1 MSFRS
6 EAETRKQ
13 KIDLSL
19 VQAGWKI
26 GDAAQVGEEIPVDGS
41 DPALWAQ
48 LTQQLRQGQLNTSDL
63 SLPSGFADYVLYRE
77 NGEVLAVVEAK
88 KTSVNPLIADA
99 QGRYYARNLAQRQS
113 FHPFVFLTNG
123 NDIYFIE
130 DELAPKRLV
139 YGFFTRA
146 DLENLLF
153 IRQQSQP
160 LSETSIKAQIAGRDY
175 QQEAIRRVNEAFEQG
190 RRRALVV
197 MATGT
202 GKTRTAM
209 GLVDQFL
216 RANQARRMLFVADR
230 DALVEQALEEGF
242 QEHIPGEPAARIH
255 GYDLQASQGSR
266 LFVCT
271 LQTMN
276 NLLESSYSPAFFDL
290 IIFDEVHRSIFNK
303 YKAVLDYFDGRM
315 VGLTATPAHFVDRN
329 TLLAFECSEAPTFL
343 YSYQDAIDDGFLVDY
358 SLTAAKTRFQRDG
371 IRGADLT
378 EEEVDALIEAG
389 IDPDEIDFE
398 GSDLEKKVSNRD
410 TIRKQ
415 WEEIMDTA
423 LTDRGGMIGKTIIF
437 ALTQEHALRL
447 KMVFDEMYPQMAHMA
462 EVITYKTNYKGG
474 PLEAFKKRN
483 QPRIAISVDML
494 DTGVNVPEVL
504 NLVIMKPV
512 QSRIKLEQMIGR
524 GTRNNAACKHQDWLP
539 EGGKTGFQILDF
551 WENKFDREGD
561 KQPAQTLPVN
571 IRIFNTRLDQ
581 LEVLLGRQGEQVFS
595 DIVAKVREQIGTL
608 PLESFTIKRHLHE
621 FEQVL
626 QDDFWSYLTG
636 DKLKFLKAKVGPLLR
651 YAVVED
657 VDAQTFTSKVEGLK
671 LEKLGG
677 KASRQRESIQEDVGR
692 IPESILESEEDR
704 QLRLAVLQPT
714 FDQIPVEVLEQVMNR
729 LAKYMNRKTDRL
741 STFIELDLADVIAE
755 RSHIVLDEQQQPV
768 YAEEY
773 RKQVNDRIQD
783 LVMNHPA
790 VQTLISGGDVDSAAF
805 DLQLLDL
812 ERLMRQELGR
822 SYLNLDER
830 NIHRAYQWRVGSLLE
845 FVSKV
850 LELPS
855 LPDYRQIVERQ
866 FDGYIAAHNLTGDQ
880 LRFVK
885 TLKGVVLDRKR
896 LEEADLYDAPQLQ
909 RLGADAATRLFT
921 DDQKQDLLTFGMNL
935 TVLPTHPTP
944 NAQEA

>member
-1 MSFRS
+1 MSLT
-6 EAETRKQ
+6 EAQTRKL
-13 KIDLSL
+13 KIDQALL
-19 VQAGWKI
+19 QAGWNVSDV
-26 GDAAQVGEEIPVDGS
+26 GQVGLEIPVDGS

-48 LTQQLRQGQLNTSDL
+48 LTQQLRQGQVQASDL
-63 SLPSGFADYVLYRE
+63 DLPSGIADYVLYRE

-99 QGRYYARNLAQRQS
+99 QGRYYARKFAEHQS

-130 DELAPKRLV
+130 DDLAPKRLV
-139 YGFFTRA
+139 YGFFTRG

-153 IRQQSQP
+153 VRQQGRP
-160 LSETSIKAQIAGRDY
+160 LSETSINGQIAGRDY
-175 QQEAIRRVNEAFEQG
+175 QQEAIRRVGEAFEQG
-190 RRRALVV
+190 RRQALVV

-216 RANQARRMLFVADR
+216 RADQARRVLFVADR
-230 DALVEQALEEGF
+230 DALVDQALEEGF
-242 QEHIPGEPAARIH
+242 QEHLPTEPAARIH

-276 NLLESSYSPAFFDL
+276 NLIENAYSPAFFDL

-329 TLLAFECSEAPTFL
+329 TLLAFGCDEAPTFL
-343 YSYQDAIDDGFLVDY
+343 YSYQDAIDDGHLVDY
-358 SLTAAKTRFQRDG
+358 TLNAAKTKFQRDG
-371 IRGADLT
+371 IKGADLS

-410 TIRKQ
+410 TIRRQ

-423 LTDRGGMIGKTIIF
+423 LTDRGGLIGKTIVF

-447 KMVFDEMYPQMAHMA
+447 KAVFDEMYPHMAHMA

-474 PLEAFKKRN
+474 PLEAFKKKS

-539 EGGKTGFQILDF
+539 EEGKTGFQILDF

-561 KQPAQTLPVN
+561 KAPPQTLAVN
-571 IRIFNTRLDQ
+571 IRIFNTRLSQ
-581 LEVLLGRQGEQVFS
+581 LELLLGRQEGQPFKE
-595 DIVAKVREQIGTL
+595 IVAKVRTQIGTL
-608 PLESFTIKRHLHE
+608 PLSSFTVKRHLPE
-621 FEQVL
+621 FEQAL
-626 QDDFWSYLTG
+626 QDDFWSYLTS

-692 IPESILESEEDR
+692 VPESILETEEDR
-704 QLRLAVLQPT
+704 QLRTVVLQPS
-714 FDQIPVEVLEQVMNR
+714 FASAPVEVLEQVMNR

-773 RKQVNDRIQD
+773 RKQVNGRIHD

-790 VQTLISGGDVDSAAF
+790 VQTLLSGGEVDSAAF

-812 ERLMRQELGR
+812 ERLMRKELGR
-822 SYLNLDER
+822 SYLSVNER

-866 FDGYIAAHNLTGDQ
+866 FDGYISSHTLSGDQ

-885 TLKGVVLDRKR
+885 TLKGVVMDRKR

-909 RLGADAATRLFT
+909 RLGADAASRLFT
-921 DDQKQDLLTFGMNL
+921 EEQKQDLLTFGENL

-944 NAQEA
+944 NAPEA